1 MEKFYDDF
9 IRPLIVFWKI
19 TGVSVSIYNDKG
31 HMIRSI
37 GTPCDFCRLIN
48 QEERIRGKCISSRI
62 RAGEYSH
69 ELGDSYI
76 YTCHA
81 GLVVISLSLLKRS
94 KPVGTIVA
102 GPILLEEA
110 DSDVVEMVMT
120 NCELPDDYNKLYADS
135 LRNVPLIEPEKAYY
149 CGQLLANLIYPAFGN
164 SDSEVLERRRR
175 ITLQQELISEALL
188 EQSNAETSRTE
199 QSRKYRELADKIIAW
214 DEEGAD
220 EILNSIL
227 GSIIFESGNDSEM
240 VKIKTSEM
248 IGVLISNL
256 YRKGV
261 SESSIFD
268 SVSRYQEYMAASSDL
283 GGISYGMHQLVKEFV
298 DILKKSLGEDL
309 SPIVLD
315 SVKYIRR
322 NYCEPVTLQEVSDH
336 IGVSHAHLSR
346 VFKEEMG
353 QGFSDYIN
361 TFRLGK
367 AKELLSESSM
377 TLSEIAQSV
386 GYSNQQYFTRV
397 FKNQTGMTPGQYRN
411 SN

>member
-1 MEKFYDDF
+1 MNKFYDDF

-31 HMIRSI
+31 HKIRSI

-48 QEERIRGKCISSRI
+48 QDEKVHGKCIGSRI

-81 GLVVISLSLLKRS
+81 GLVVISLCLLKKS
-94 KPVGTIVA
+94 KPIGTIVA

-110 DSDVVEMVMT
+110 DSDVIEMVMN

-135 LRNVPLIEPEKAYY
+135 LRNVPLVDPEKAYY

-164 SDSEVLERRRR
+164 SDSEILEKRRK

-188 EQSNAETSRTE
+188 EQNNAETSRTE
-199 QSRKYRELADKIIAW
+199 QSKKYRELADKIISW

-227 GSIIFESGNDSEM
+227 GNIIFESGNDSEM

-268 SVSRYQEYMAASSDL
+268 SVSRYQEYMAGSSDL
-283 GGISYGMHQLVKEFV
+283 GGISYGMRQLVKEFV
-298 DILKKSLGEDL
+298 DILKKSLGDDL

-322 NYCEPVTLQEVSDH
+322 YYCEPVTLQEVSDH

-367 AKELLSESSM
+367 AKELLAESSM

-397 FKNQTGMTPGQYRN
+397 FKTLTGMTPGQYRN